1 MREIRDEL
9 ARGVCVSPPGSTMST
24 SNNLN
29 KFSPLRAP
37 KTHPAGSKTCRI
49 PVATEYIE
57 KALHVITTA
66 SHMECLVVVSNL
78 NEMFSVVAARIF
90 QARCLSC
97 QGAICVCGSM
107 HVWSTKEKNCLV
119 FCVTANRPNACSAKL
134 TARCS
139 GYLFRC
145 CCSEGHVILQGCD
158 SRWAEEHSKSR
169 RLLLMLLLDV
179 SSSPRKSKFCVP
191 KF

>member
-1 MREIRDEL
+1 MRDFRDEL

-57 KALHVITTA
+57 KALQVITTT
-66 SHMECLVVVSNL
+66 SDIECLFVVSNL

-97 QGAICVCGSM
+97 QGEICVFGSM
-107 HVWSTKEKNCLV
+107 HVWSAMEKIGLV
-119 FCVTANRPNACSAKL
+119 FV
-134 TARCS
+134 
-139 GYLFRC
+139 
-145 CCSEGHVILQGCD
+145 
-158 SRWAEEHSKSR
+158 
-169 RLLLMLLLDV
+169 
-179 SSSPRKSKFCVP
+179 
-191 KF
+191 